1 MWVECLG
8 VVHLWH
14 SFHRRSE
21 ASSLVFTVHF
31 VWRENL
37 SYLLLSFI
45 AQVVSFQRIL
55 LCLPPLTIM
64 ARLLSQPAVPWAAL
78 IPRHKLRLAVLQG
91 LTLLPR
97 KSCLW
102 LTYFYHDFTTPS
114 FLRSP
119 WKSKSFYMLV
129 LVGEQWMN
137 LGYCSFFLRFLKGAL
152 GFLIRWAHW
161 PGALWCCVCP
171 NLHLCYL
178 SRPVDSFKSG

>member
-1 MWVECLG
+1 M
-8 VVHLWH
+8 VHLWH

-64 ARLLSQPAVPWAAL
+64 ARPAVPWAAL

-91 LTLLPR
+91 LTLLPP
-97 KSCLW
+97 KSRLW
-102 LTYFYHDFTTPS
+102 LTYFYHDFTIPS

-129 LVGEQWMN
+129 LG
-137 LGYCSFFLRFLKGAL
+137 
-152 GFLIRWAHW
+152 RW
-161 PGALWCCVCP
+161 
-171 NLHLCYL
+171 
-178 SRPVDSFKSG
+178 VDSGWILGIAPFFWGFSKGPWGSWLDELTGQKLCGAVSAPTCICAIYPDL